1 MRTALRYAA
10 LALIAALPLSAQAHK
25 TWLLPSDTVLSS
37 EKAVITVDAAVSND
51 LYYFNHVPLRLDA
64 LSVTAP
70 DGSAISPQNP
80 HTGRLRSVFDLE
92 LSTPGTYRIALANIG
107 LFASWEQGGE
117 PKRWRGRAEDFA
129 SQVPQ
134 QADKLQVTQ
143 AQNRIE
149 TFVTLGRPSRENIA
163 PAPQGLSLEFV
174 GHPNDLMVGDTAEF
188 RLLLDGAPAA
198 GVDVEMVNGGTRYR
212 DAQQEIKLRTGENGA
227 FAVTWP
233 SAGMYW
239 LEAESRGTAS
249 MEGKPVNSM
258 STYVAVLEVLP
269 G

>member
-37 EKAVITVDAAVSND
+37 EKAWITVDAAVSND

-64 LSVTAP
+64 LNVTAP
-70 DGSAISPQNP
+70 DGSALSPQNP
-80 HTGRLRSVFDLE
+80 HTGQLRSVFDLE
-92 LSTPGTYRIALANIG
+92 LATPGTYRIALASNG
-107 LFASWEQGGE
+107 LFASWEEGGE
-117 PKRWRGRAEDFA
+117 PKRWRGRAEDFSA
-129 SQVPQ
+129 QVPPG
-134 QADKLQVTQ
+134 ADKLQVTH

-163 PAPQGLSLEFV
+163 PTAQGLSLEFV
-174 GHPNDLMVGDTAEF
+174 GHPNDLVVGDTAEF

-198 GVDVEMVNGGTRYR
+198 GVDVEVVNGGTRYR
-212 DAQQEIKLRTGENGA
+212 DAQQEITLRTGEAGT

-239 LEAESRGTAS
+239 LHANMSDAKAAVAPATQRRAS
-249 MEGKPVNSM
+249 
-258 STYVAVLEVLP
+258 YVVTLEVLP
-269 G
+269 

>member
-1 MRTALRYAA
+1 MRTALRFAA
-10 LALIAALPLSAQAHK
+10 FALITALPLSAQAHK
-25 TWLLPSDTVLSS
+25 AWLLPSDTVLSS
-37 EKAVITVDAAVSND
+37 QTAWVTVDAAVSND

-64 LSVTAP
+64 LNVTAP

-92 LSTPGTYRIALANIG
+92 LSTPGTYRIALANSG

-143 AQNRIE
+143 AQNRVE

-227 FAVTWP
+227 FEVTWP

-239 LEAESRGTAS
+239 LEASVSDDKAAVAPATQRRAS
-249 MEGKPVNSM
+249 
-258 STYVAVLEVLP
+258 YVVTLEVLP
-269 G
+269 

>member
-1 MRTALRYAA
+1 MRTALRSAA
-10 LALIAALPLSAQAHK
+10 FALIAALPLSAQAHK

-37 EKAVITVDAAVSND
+37 ETAWITVDAAVSND

-64 LSVTAP
+64 LNVAAP
-70 DGSAISPQNP
+70 DGSAVSPQNA

-92 LSTPGTYRIALANIG
+92 LTAPGTYRIALANSG
-107 LFASWEQGGE
+107 LFASWEEDGE
-117 PKRWRGRAEDFA
+117 PKRWRGRAQDFA

-143 AQNRIE
+143 AQNRVE
-149 TFVTLGRPSRENIA
+149 TFVTLGRPSRESIA

-198 GVDVEMVNGGTRYR
+198 GVDVEVVNGGTRYR
-212 DAQQEIKLRTGENGA
+212 DAQQEIKLRTGEDGA
-227 FAVTWP
+227 FEVTWP

-239 LEAESRGTAS
+239 LEASVSDDKATVAPATQRRAG
-249 MEGKPVNSM
+249 
-258 STYVAVLEVLP
+258 YVVTLEVLP
-269 G
+269 

>member
-64 LSVTAP
+64 LNVTAP

-92 LSTPGTYRIALANIG
+92 LSTPGTYRIALANSG

-143 AQNRIE
+143 AQNRVE

-198 GVDVEMVNGGTRYR
+198 DVDVEMVNGGTRYR

-239 LEAESRGTAS
+239 LEASVSDDKATVAPATQRRAS
-249 MEGKPVNSM
+249 
-258 STYVAVLEVLP
+258 YVVTLEVLP
-269 G
+269 

>member
-37 EKAVITVDAAVSND
+37 ETAWITVDAAVSND

-92 LSTPGTYRIALANIG
+92 LSTPGTYRIALA
-107 LFASWEQGGE
+107 E
-117 PKRWRGRAEDFA
+117 RWRGRAEDFA

-143 AQNRIE
+143 AQNRVE

-198 GVDVEMVNGGTRYR
+198 GVDIEVVNGGTRYR

-239 LEAESRGTAS
+239 LEASVSDDKATVAPATQRRAS
-249 MEGKPVNSM
+249 
-258 STYVAVLEVLP
+258 YVVTLEVLP
-269 G
+269 

>member
-37 EKAVITVDAAVSND
+37 ETAWITVDAAVSND

-70 DGSAISPQNP
+70 DGSAVSPQNA

-92 LSTPGTYRIALANIG
+92 LTAPGTYRIALANSG
-107 LFASWEQGGE
+107 LFASWEEDGE
-117 PKRWRGRAEDFA
+117 PKRWRGRAQDFA

-143 AQNRIE
+143 AQNRVE
-149 TFVTLGRPSRENIA
+149 TFVTLGRPSRESIA

-198 GVDVEMVNGGTRYR
+198 GVDIEVVNGGTRYR
-212 DAQQEIKLRTGENGA
+212 DAQQEIKLRTGEDGA
-227 FAVTWP
+227 FEVTWP

-239 LEAESRGTAS
+239 LEASVSDDKATVAPATQRRAG
-249 MEGKPVNSM
+249 
-258 STYVAVLEVLP
+258 YVVTLEVLP
-269 G
+269 

>member
-1 MRTALRYAA
+1 MRTALRFAA
-10 LALIAALPLSAQAHK
+10 FALITALPLSAQAHK
-25 TWLLPSDTVLSS
+25 AWLLPSDTVLSS
-37 EKAVITVDAAVSND
+37 QTAWVTVDAAVSND

-64 LSVTAP
+64 LNVTAP

-92 LSTPGTYRIALANIG
+92 LSTPGTYRIALANSG

-134 QADKLQVTQ
+134 NADKLQVTQ
-143 AQNRIE
+143 AQNRVE

-227 FAVTWP
+227 FEVTWP

-239 LEAESRGTAS
+239 LEASVSDDKATIAPATQRRAS
-249 MEGKPVNSM
+249 
-258 STYVAVLEVLP
+258 YVVTLEVLP
-269 G
+269 

>member
-37 EKAVITVDAAVSND
+37 EKAWITVDAAVSND

-70 DGSAISPQNP
+70 DGSAVSAQNA
-80 HTGRLRSVFDLE
+80 HTGQLRSVFDLE
-92 LSTPGTYRIALANIG
+92 LSAAGTYRIALASNG
-107 LFASWEQGGE
+107 LFASWEEGGE
-117 PKRWRGRAEDFA
+117 PKRWRGRAQDFA
-129 SQVPQ
+129 SQVPTG
-134 QADKLQVTQ
+134 ADKLQVTH

-149 TFVTLGRPSRENIA
+149 TFVTLGRPSRENIT
-163 PAPQGLSLEFV
+163 PAAQGLSLEFV

-198 GVDVEMVNGGTRYR
+198 DVAVEVVNGGTRYR
-212 DAQQEIKLRTGENGA
+212 DAQQAMTLRTDDTGA

-239 LEAESRGTAS
+239 LQANVNDAKAAVAPATQRRAS
-249 MEGKPVNSM
+249 
-258 STYVAVLEVLP
+258 YVVTLEVLP
-269 G
+269 